1 MNMFFPD
8 PNATFSERKKSKEQ
22 PEGTVYQQNITG
34 SRGSS
39 KHIEPHRI
47 VKVSK
52 PFSGNTFVNK
62 NAHMVKVSQG
72 GGGHKKAPL
81 NGSGLQTGQL
91 HLQ

>member
-8 PNATFSERKKSKEQ
+8 PNATLFERKKSNLERQ
-22 PEGTVYQQNITG
+22 QQLPEGIASHQSISG

-52 PFSGNTFVNK
+52 PFSGNTFVSK
-62 NAHMVKVSQG
+62 NTHVVKVSQRS
-72 GGGHKKAPL
+72 GHKT
-81 NGSGLQTGQL
+81 GSFNPQ
-91 HLQ
+91 